1 MNFMVFEDVFL
12 ESKDFLNDEW
22 PGGEDS
28 IYQVPPG
35 PAAAFQRRKLVK

>member
-1 MNFMVFEDVFL
+1 MNLIVFEDMFL
-12 ESKDFLNDEW
+12 ESKDSLNDEW

-28 IYQVPPG
+28 IYQVPVR